1 MDGLPGICITFFG
14 YGVDGMSSVK
24 EHNQFSERSGY
35 WEGGLNFE
43 LASW

>member
-1 MDGLPGICITFFG
+1 
-14 YGVDGMSSVK
+14 MSSVK

-43 LASW
+43 LASWWKSESFLKLNETLK